1 LRTATFFAPPDLLDM
16 PHSYFALCD
25 RASLRDA
32 EGTEL
37 ADFEAAREEGLVRGG
52 AGYKQ
57 PDRLAIDVRD
67 EIGRILLAVS
77 LSFQV
82 EPRVCATLC
91 LVST

>member
-16 PHSYFALCD
+16 PRSYFALCD

-37 ADFEAAREEGLVRGG
+37 ADFEAARGG

>member
-37 ADFEAAREEGLVRGG
+37 ADFRGRARGG

-57 PDRLAIDVRD
+57 PYRLAIDVRD
-67 EIGRILLAVS
+67 EIGRVLLAVS
-77 LSFQV
+77 LSLQV
-82 EPRVCATLC
+82 EQRVCATLC